1 MRTLIAIACLAPITT
16 HAIQVIYPNKTQ
28 VIAKNATTQKKKL
41 IPEKPKYMI
50 ENWQWVIYEKHKVPV
65 QYRFI
70 LEAIRMN
77 ECNQP
82 GGYCYRSS
90 VKSLDTAC
98 LNPKRA
104 TGDGGIFQMNYIHGK
119 IFDQTMIDLCNMRKA
134 IKEKNDK
141 DFVFWRDKLFEDQ
154 MLWTQQQLWHILS
167 DPKLSWKDKVYL
179 SAWHHHR
186 NPVRAKNIKYSNRA
200 VQNWQKIAP
209 MEIYK

>member
-1 MRTLIAIACLAPITT
+1 MKSTEKKEGEKMSTPPKT
-16 HAIQVIYPNKTQ
+16 VVPN
-28 VIAKNATTQKKKL
+28 IRTTQHR
-41 IPEKPKYMI
+41 I

-82 GGYCYRSS
+82 GGYCYRSD
-90 VKSLDTAC
+90 VKNLATAC
-98 LNPKRA
+98 MNPKRA
-104 TGDGGIFQMNYIHGK
+104 TGDGWVFQMNYIHGK
-119 IFDQTMIDLCNMRKA
+119 IFDKTMVDLCNMRKA

-141 DFVFWRDKLFEDQ
+141 EFVFWRDKLFEDQ
-154 MLWTQQQLWHILS
+154 MLWTLERLNPVLS
-167 DPKLSWKDKVYL
+167 DDSLTWKDKVYK

-186 NPVRAKNIKYSNRA
+186 NPVRAKNIQYSNKA
-200 VQNWQKIAP
+200 VRNWQKIAP